1 MNAKDLELK
10 IAGLENVIQEK
21 NADAS
26 RYQDELKETQQK
38 LKDYNKPELTPL
50 MMDEISDAID
60 KAIREFDFTDS
71 DNYDVDYEID
81 YDNKISI
88 SSIEL
93 NTSDELQQEI
103 TDNILELFKQT
114 EDETYK

>member
-21 NADAS
+21 TADAS
-26 RYQDELKETQQK
+26 RFQDELKETQQK
-38 LKDYNKPELTPL
+38 LKDYNKPELTP
-50 MMDEISDAID
+50 MMVDEMNDAID

-71 DNYDVDYEID
+71 DNYDVEYEID